1 MELKLYV
8 LRHISGAYMT
18 KSGDVTRGNQA
29 DMAIYTKRHFA
40 VTKKRRD
47 FTVVE
52 FDAKLTEVETT

>member
-18 KSGDVTRGNQA
+18 KSGDVNRGNQA

-40 VTKKRRD
+40 EAKLRRN
-47 FTVVE
+47 FTVIE
-52 FDAKLTEVETT
+52 FDAQLTEVGMS